1 MTTPNTPN
9 LNHISGGAVPLV
21 LALGAREASSGREV
35 IAAYLIAM
43 EVATHIGLGLPG
55 NEVMRCGFSTSG
67 TLNGLAN
74 ALAAGWLLQ
83 LPSEK

>member
-35 IAAYLIAM
+35 IAAYLNAM
-43 EVATHIGLGLPG
+43 EVSTHIGLGLPG
-55 NEVMRCGFSTSG
+55 N
-67 TLNGLAN
+67 
-74 ALAAGWLLQ
+74 
-83 LPSEK
+83 